1 MKALVVY
8 YSRTGNTRLV
18 AETIAEGLNADIE
31 EIEDKK
37 DRTGA
42 FGYLRSGYEAIFKK
56 LTEIQPNNKKTEEYD
71 LVIVGS
77 PVWVGRLSSPARTY
91 MTLHG
96 HKIKN
101 IAFFNT
107 CGVKSGKIFRQMEE
121 LSKQPIATLEVKEK
135 EVKSDEYLK
144 KVEEFIEKLKNLTRA
159 N

>member
-101 IAFFNT
+101 TTFFIT
-107 CGVKSGKIFRQMEE
+107 CGVNSGKIFNQWKNSLNRQ
-121 LSKQPIATLEVKEK
+121 
-135 EVKSDEYLK
+135 
-144 KVEEFIEKLKNLTRA
+144 
-159 N
+159 